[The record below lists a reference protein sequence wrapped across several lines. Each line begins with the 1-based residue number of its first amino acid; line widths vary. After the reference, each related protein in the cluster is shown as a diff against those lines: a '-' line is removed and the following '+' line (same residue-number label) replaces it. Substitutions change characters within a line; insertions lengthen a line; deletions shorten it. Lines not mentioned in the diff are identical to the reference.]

1 MSTTMDSTVDLHSCI
16 NGDKKSWN
24 GFVDRYMPVVYAG
37 VKKVI
42 QSKIR
47 RVNPEDI
54 RDVTQNVFIRLVKR
68 DFHLLRR
75 YDSSRCSMVTYLTI
89 IARSTA
95 LDFVRYGFFNSI
107 PLDDFDRDLRVE
119 AEEPFP
125 GPEFPKGV
133 LTERQLTVMRLL
145 FCKDYDVSMAADA
158 LGIKAQTIRSIKHQ
172 ALTRLRDHYND
183 EVRAS

>member
-1 MSTTMDSTVDLHSCI
+1 MRTSMVATVDIPSCI
-16 NGDKKSWN
+16 DGDKKSWN

-42 QSKIR
+42 QSKIHKA
-47 RVNPEDI
+47 NPEDI
-54 RDVTQNVFIRLVKR
+54 RDVTQNVFIRLVKK

-75 YDSSRCSMVTYLTI
+75 YDPSRCSMVTYLTI

-119 AEEPFP
+119 DEDPCRW
-125 GPEFPKGV
+125 PEFPEGV
-133 LTERQLTVMRLL
+133 LTERQMTVMRLL

-172 ALTRLRDHYND
+172 ALTRLRDHYGD

>member
-1 MSTTMDSTVDLHSCI
+1 MSTTAVPTAEISSCI
-16 NGDKKSWN
+16 SGDRKAWN
-24 GFVDRYMPVVYAG
+24 EFVDRYMPVVYAA

-42 QSKIR
+42 QAKIYR
-47 RVNPEDI
+47 ANPEDI

-75 YDSSRCSMVTYLTI
+75 YDASRCSMVTYLTI

-107 PLDDFDRDLRVE
+107 PLDDFDGDQRVE
-119 AEEPFP
+119 AEEPTDI
-125 GPEFPKGV
+125 PEFPKGV
-133 LTERQLTVMRLL
+133 LTDRQLAVMRLL
-145 FCKDYDVSMAADA
+145 FCKDYDVAMAADA
-158 LGIKAQTIRSIKHQ
+158 LGIKAQTVRSIKHQ

-183 EVRAS
+183 EMRAS